1 MKTFALLIATF
12 FFVNPLVLT
21 HAEIYRWIDE
31 NGNVRFSDRKPAE
44 QESEDLTEQLGTV
57 NVTESQGAG
66 DYGAFL
72 PETPQEKAADAQKKQ
87 EKQREVARRQKD
99 CARTRANL
107 KKIQGPVYFERSDG
121 TQYDITQEERARR
134 EEKLRQAIK
143 KFCK

>member
-12 FFVNPLVLT
+12 FFVNPLMLA
-21 HAEIYRWIDE
+21 HAEIYRWVDE

-44 QESEDLTEQLGTV
+44 RESEDLTEQLGTV
-57 NVTESQGAG
+57 NVTESQGTG

-87 EKQREVARRQKD
+87 EKQREFARRQKD
-99 CARTRANL
+99 CALARANL
-107 KKIQGPVYFERSDG
+107 KKIQGPVYFERADG
-121 TQYDITQEERARR
+121 TQYDITEEERVRR